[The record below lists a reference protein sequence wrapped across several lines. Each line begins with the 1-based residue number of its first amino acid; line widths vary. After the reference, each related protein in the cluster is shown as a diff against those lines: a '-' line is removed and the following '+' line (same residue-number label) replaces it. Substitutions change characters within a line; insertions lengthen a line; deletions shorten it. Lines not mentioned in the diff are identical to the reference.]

1 MNTTIS
7 SVSPAIGAT
16 SNVIR
21 LVRDMAPSRIQLL
34 ERKVAEH
41 QRVIDTMTAEIVVLQ
56 ALMRTVSE

>member
-1 MNTTIS
+1 
-7 SVSPAIGAT
+7 
-16 SNVIR
+16 

-41 QRVIDTMTAEIVVLQ
+41 QRAIDTMTAEIVVLQ